1 MNYIFDIIY
10 DESMANRFISCYY
23 PLYENRIIDKNIK
36 KNKLIKELLKII
48 INEEIVIDKNSKNE
62 YNIGDI
68 IKISYS
74 SDSQKYID
82 DYEDKGFIGK
92 ILFIDDKTDNMF
104 LHKIVENNN
113 DCIIIKSLEIEGC
126 HFFGMARGYTYIIE
140 KLK

>member
-10 DESMANRFISCYY
+10 DESMANRFISYYY

-36 KNKLIKELLKII
+36 KHKLIKELLKII
-48 INEEIVIDKNSKNE
+48 INEEIVIDKNNKNE